1 MSLADVCP
9 LPAFPVSNGRVEEDP
24 SVNSETLPELSKDDI
39 VRWTLDTII
48 ANAVERGSQHVQSTV
63 TTKILQGPTE
73 SNVAEDL
80 EESKIQEGTSVGAE
94 KVAKNKLKKK
104 VKRLTRKQLEKFIS
118 EKTQELISTQ
128 SEVKKLQTN
137 CQTLKKEV
145 KEWKDKSDTLAK
157 SCSNLAK
164 LVKLNLEGNSKTG
177 QPSKQVR
184 SVGVQVKIAALPP
197 STPTKRQLEE
207 KTESCAKKA
216 ATTLQ
221 QVTSKPQV
229 ATPKHVTT
237 PQHITT
243 QKHVPTQVQK
253 HVSALQNITT
263 QKHVAV
269 TPIKK
274 VSPEKKVIAEDDEI
288 SIVKQVARLPPLP
301 RSDVTAGS
309 PPKPNLK
316 LTQTGAGLEVYWT
329 YQGGYSH
336 TLISSYEL
344 YAFQDTFKQSAVAA
358 WKKVGEIKSIPLPIR
373 CTLSHFKSGSTYYF
387 VVRAKDLKGGFGNFS
402 DVQKISLK

>member
-1 MSLADVCP
+1 M
-9 LPAFPVSNGRVEEDP
+9 EE
-24 SVNSETLPELSKDDI
+24 NK
-39 VRWTLDTII
+39 
-48 ANAVERGSQHVQSTV
+48 
-63 TTKILQGPTE
+63 K
-73 SNVAEDL
+73 
-80 EESKIQEGTSVGAE
+80 QEGTSVGAE

-118 EKTQELISTQ
+118 EKTQELIATQ

-164 LVKLNLEGNSKTG
+164 LVKLNLEGNNKSG

-184 SVGVQVKIAALPP
+184 SVGVQVKISSLPT

-207 KTESCAKKA
+207 KTESSAKKA

-221 QVTSKPQV
+221 QQVTSKPHV

-237 PQHITT
+237 PQHVTT
-243 QKHVPTQVQK
+243 QKHVPSQVQK

-263 QKHVAV
+263 QKHVTV

-274 VSPEKKVIAEDDEI
+274 ASPEKKVEDDEI

-301 RSDVTAGS
+301 RSEVAPGS

-316 LTQTGAGLEVYWT
+316 LTQTPAGLEVYWT

-344 YAFQDTFKQSAVAA
+344 FAFQDTFKHSAPAA

-387 VVRAKDLKGGFGNFS
+387 VVRAKDLKGGCGNFS